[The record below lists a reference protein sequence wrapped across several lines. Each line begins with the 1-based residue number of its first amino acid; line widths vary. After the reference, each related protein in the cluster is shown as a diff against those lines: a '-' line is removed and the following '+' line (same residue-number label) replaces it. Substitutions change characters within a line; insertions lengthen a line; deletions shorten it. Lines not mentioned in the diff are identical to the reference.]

1 MVKSIIL
8 HCITP
13 EELRQIIK
21 EVIKEELLEV
31 RKQLEKKDSEGLLS
45 RKETCEFLKLA
56 SQLFGIGQIK
66 GKLIVTVLE
75 IECITR
81 KLTCLIVR
89 CH

>member
-31 RKQLEKKDSEGLLS
+31 RKQLEEKDSEGLLS
-45 RKETCEFLKLA
+45 RKETCEFLKISLTTLWHWTNKGKID
-56 SQLFGIGQIK
+56 SYGIGNRVYYK
-66 GKLIVTVLE
+66 KVDLLNS
-75 IECITR
+75 
-81 KLTCLIVR
+81 
-89 CH
+89 